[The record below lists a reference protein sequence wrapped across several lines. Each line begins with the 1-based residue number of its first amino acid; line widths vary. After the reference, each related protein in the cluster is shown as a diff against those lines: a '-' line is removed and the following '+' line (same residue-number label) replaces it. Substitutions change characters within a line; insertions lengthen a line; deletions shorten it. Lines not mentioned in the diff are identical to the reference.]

1 MSAAV
6 QRQVTRS
13 AVALAAWVV
22 SSWAL
27 AAETTDLG
35 PTLGGFATSTAP
47 VATPGT
53 APVTAPGAAPADT
66 PGRAPGGP
74 GRPAGDARRGAA
86 LAASRTAGLCVL
98 CHPVPGVAGAHQG
111 NLGPDLAGAGSRW
124 SAEALRERLL
134 HPERANPDT
143 LMPAYGRTE
152 GLHRVAPARRG
163 QPLLDAQQI
172 EDVLAWLGSLQ

>member
-13 AVALAAWVV
+13 AVALAAWMV

-35 PTLGGFATSTAP
+35 PTLGGFAPS
-47 VATPGT
+47 T

-66 PGRAPGGP
+66 PGRAPGGS
-74 GRPAGDARRGAA
+74 GRPAGDVRRGAA

>member
-13 AVALAAWVV
+13 AVALAAWMV

-35 PTLGGFATSTAP
+35 PTLGGFAPS
-47 VATPGT
+47 T

-66 PGRAPGGP
+66 PGRASGGP

>member
-13 AVALAAWVV
+13 AVALAAWMV

-35 PTLGGFATSTAP
+35 PTLGGFAPS
-47 VATPGT
+47 T